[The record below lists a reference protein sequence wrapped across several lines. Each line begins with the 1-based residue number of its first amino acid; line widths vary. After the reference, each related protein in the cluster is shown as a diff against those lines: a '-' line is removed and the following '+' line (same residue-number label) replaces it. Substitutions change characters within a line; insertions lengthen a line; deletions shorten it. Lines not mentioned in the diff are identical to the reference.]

1 MNFSVFWFRSL
12 HPERLH
18 YRRRIASTNI
28 ITLVLNSSSTMLVL
42 MHPILWFPTLFI
54 RFIFLVIS
62 YVQRVH
68 TIPVAPD
75 WLQQISNGKPHSQL
89 LFNCSLSNCN
99 FRWIFFS
106 LCRLLINFMSL
117 VENVLFVFTFIFVI
131 AFGNH
136 SIRVEK
142 QPRITKRWRTAQWK
156 SEQHRDEEKRKKKSC
171 IQAIEHETHTH
182 TLCATMKWTIYKL
195 NHQLR

>member
-99 FRWIFFS
+99 FRWIFFLS
-106 LCRLLINFMSL
+106 AVCSLILCRSLRMFCLFLHLYLLS
-117 VENVLFVFTFIFVI
+117 
-131 AFGNH
+131 H
-136 SIRVEK
+136 SAIIQFEL
-142 QPRITKRWRTAQWK
+142 K
-156 SEQHRDEEKRKKKSC
+156 SNRE
-171 IQAIEHETHTH
+171 
-182 TLCATMKWTIYKL
+182 
-195 NHQLR
+195 